1 MKRRERACP
10 CPRELRRRAEFGL
23 SSSEGRSE
31 SVRLAVPAVI
41 GRSMSS
47 GSPRSADDSGWSGLA
62 GWGGSRVRESD
73 RTAHRCQSDDE
84 EAHDRAICRAGTGG
98 ESSATLSDLTRSS
111 TATLRYG
118 IACAAALRHRLPC
131 LVTTPPALQEYGA
144 TRDASRLDF
153 SRLRLPRLAV
163 LVTHHEQAGRR
174 HSLREE
180 HLPTKSSDRSR
191 CLITGGCRACLS
203 RRDRP
208 STSLD
213 EAGVGHGVGAASV
226 RHGHGILDSMRARF
240 HVKRGPGGRW
250 VYWWS
255 RTAFS
260 ARAA

>member
-1 MKRRERACP
+1 VLHLACRPPRA
-10 CPRELRRRAEFGL
+10 GL
-23 SSSEGRSE
+23 SPCASLYLPSSGDRCREDLLDRLQTPGGQVSPGGADHE
-31 SVRLAVPAVI
+31 SVSPIAQLAVI
-41 GRSMSS
+41 GATTKKPMTAPYVAPVRAASRPRRSRTSRDLS
-47 GSPRSADDSGWSGLA
+47 LRLCDTASPALPSYD
-62 GWGGSRVRESD
+62 
-73 RTAHRCQSDDE
+73 TACPVS
-84 EAHDRAICRAGTGG
+84 
-98 ESSATLSDLTRSS
+98 
-111 TATLRYG
+111 
-118 IACAAALRHRLPC
+118 LRHRLRSR
-131 LVTTPPALQEYGA
+131 VTTPPALQQYGA

-163 LVTHHEQAGRR
+163 LATHHEQAGRR
-174 HSLREE
+174 HSPREE
-180 HLPTKSSDRSR
+180 HLLTKSSDRSR
-191 CLITGGCRACLS
+191 CLITGDCRACRG

-226 RHGHGILDSMRARF
+226 RHDQGILHSMRARF